1 VADNELADGSKALK
15 AAARF
20 IDDET

>member
-15 AAARF
+15 AADRF